1 MHNDQAAGLRAMH
14 RHRQTQWATQSE
26 GAAKAQSVA
35 DKPPASTESQAQAK
49 GKPVRKDKPVR
60 VLAVA
65 SGKGGVGKTNVAVN
79 LGVSLSK
86 MGNRVLLMDAD
97 MGLANVDV
105 MLGLQ
110 TQYNLSHVLDGE
122 KSLKD
127 VMVSAPGG
135 LKIIPAASGV
145 KRMAQLT
152 PTENAGIINAFSE
165 IDGLLDVLLID
176 TAAGIADSVVSFCRA
191 SQEVVVVVTDEPASM
206 TDAYALIKVLSRDYQ
221 LTRFQLL
228 ANMAKSEK
236 HGKMLYDKF
245 SQVCEQ
251 FLAVQIQYLGT
262 IPFDGQLRDSIQK
275 QTPVTLANPA
285 SVSAKAFRNLAQK
298 IDAWP
303 IPTDVTG
310 YLQFFVERLF
320 QTKSD

>member
-1 MHNDQAAGLRAMH
+1 MHNDQAAGLRAM
-14 RHRQTQWATQSE
+14 RSARQSE
-26 GAAKAQSVA
+26 PTGQTAPAAQ
-35 DKPPASTESQAQAK
+35 PK
-49 GKPVRKDKPVR
+49 GKRVKQDKPVR

-65 SGKGGVGKTNVAVN
+65 SGKGGVGKTNVSVN
-79 LGVSLSK
+79 LGVALTK

-110 TQYNLSHVLDGE
+110 TQYNLSHVLDGQ
-122 KSLKD
+122 KSLKE
-127 VMVSAPGG
+127 VMVDAPGG
-135 LKIIPAASGV
+135 LKVIPAASGV

-152 PTENAGIINAFSE
+152 PAENAGIINAFDE
-165 IDGLLDVLLID
+165 IDGLLDVLVID

-206 TDAYALIKVLSRDYQ
+206 TDAYALIKVLSRDYE

-251 FLAVQIQYLGT
+251 FLDVRIQYLGT
-262 IPFDGQLRDSIQK
+262 IPFDTDLRESIQK
-275 QTPVTLANPA
+275 QTPVTLAKPM
-285 SVSAKAFRNLAQK
+285 SESAKAFRNLAQK
-298 IDAWP
+298 INGWP
-303 IPTDVTG
+303 VPQGVTG

-320 QTKSD
+320 QAKSD